1 MAPKAGSFK
10 KNNKIKKILAFFKK
24 KKKNIQITG
33 IRKKIGSIATNLT

>member
-1 MAPKAGSFK
+1 MEPKAGSFK
-10 KNNKIKKILAFFKK
+10 KINKINKLLASLKE